1 MTASAS
7 DILTTQKNNVV
18 AINAVAGFLQTLYN
32 NIPTAQLAQSAA
44 TTSASKLYTASTKI
58 ASHIN
63 TICVCNTAGSA
74 ATFSI
79 FIVPSSG
86 TAGAGNAIFYSSAIA
101 ANTTFTSNVIFI
113 IPAGGTLW
121 ASASATTV
129 TFNIAGGASI

>member
-7 DILTTQKNNVV
+7 DLLTTQKNNVV

-32 NIPTAQLAQSAA
+32 NIATAQLSQSTA
-44 TTSASKLYTASTKI
+44 TTSASKLYTANSKV
-58 ASHIN
+58 AAHIN
-63 TICVCNTAGSA
+63 TICVCNTAGAA

-79 FIVPSSG
+79 FIVPSGG

-101 ANTTFTSNVIFI
+101 ANTTFTSNVTFI
-113 IPAGGTLW
+113 VPAGGTIW

-129 TFNIAGGASI
+129 TFTFAGGASI